1 MLKRHDWIKRYGKV
15 KWGLK
20 AYNIIKWGG
29 FSARRVW
36 YEWGYLIQ
44 FYCNIHQ
51 IGNEAVFPKKG
62 LIKIFSHE
70 IDIVFVDPNM
80 KV

>member
-1 MLKRHDWIKRYGKV
+1 M
-15 KWGLK
+15 K

-44 FYCNIHQ
+44 FYSNIHL
-51 IGNEAVFPKKG
+51 IGNEAIFPKKG